1 MPVIKRYPNRKL
13 YDTSAKQY
21 ITLEDVATLV
31 RRGQNVTVVDHASG
45 EDLTA
50 LTLSQVIYEQAKRHS
65 GFLPRPVLREL
76 IRAGGETVVALRRA
90 LADPLDLLRQVDEEI
105 QRRIDAL
112 VAAGELEDQEAQVWR
127 QKLQAVSPRW
137 PAPVGPGLD
146 ERDLERALR
155 TQDLPTRKDW
165 QQLVAQ
171 LDALAAK
178 LDDIRDDLDT

>member
-31 RRGQNVTVVDHASG
+31 RRGLNVTVVDHASG

-50 LTLSQVIYEQAKRHS
+50 LTLSQVIFEQAKRHS

-90 LADPLDLLRQVDEEI
+90 LADPLGLLRQVDEEI
-105 QRRIDAL
+105 ERRIDAL
-112 VAAGELEDQEAQVWR
+112 VAAGELDDQEAQVWR
-127 QKLQAVSPRW
+127 QKLQTASPRW
-137 PAPVGPGLD
+137 PLLAGSSLGD
-146 ERDLERALR
+146 RDLERALQA
-155 TQDLPTRKDW
+155 QDLPTREDW

-178 LDDIRDDLDT
+178 LDEFGDDLET